1 MVHISVHFR
10 VSGNSPNR
18 PRHCAHGKSAR
29 ESVLVKGYALNCT
42 LASQAMLLLVFN
54 TKIACLDFSL
64 QKAKMHLG
72 ISVVVEEEFDITK
85 RRIEK
90 ILKAGANIVLTTEEI
105 DGLCQK
111 QFVETGAIAVRRC
124 RKTDLKRIVKATGAT
139 LISSLATLEGDEA
152 FDPTL
157 LGHAEEVVQEHI
169 SDDELIWIKG
179 PKACTASSIILR
191 GRNLSFATAHNIS
204 QSYAHSRCITTNWVL
219 RNIFSYYPLE
229 KEWSHSDKKQLKGD
243 ISAPAGLSSI
253 CVSLQGRYHI
263 QLITCMNFD
272 PQQFDINATAQEQVA
287 ESTDVKKLNDGD
299 CKNTNLII
307 SRQKYGNIT
316 TGPLSLRE
324 EEEQLGGEP
333 EGNEEVRE
341 GGGLRA
347 LRRPRLSVFDN
358 PERYRVGY
366 RRRRGAGQQELYN
379 QHLKLLAVTST
390 EEDGCE
396 VNSCEQS
403 ERKERS
409 GSPASAGRTDWC
421 CDITSSQPL

>member
-1 MVHISVHFR
+1 MFKIPHLWKKWRDEGAIEYRRAVY
-10 VSGNSPNR
+10 GNSPNR

-272 PQQFDINATAQEQVA
+272 PQQFDINGRLLFHDMFDTF
-287 ESTDVKKLNDGD
+287 S
-299 CKNTNLII
+299 
-307 SRQKYGNIT
+307 
-316 TGPLSLRE
+316 E